1 MLLLVRKGLWR
12 RTGGHSECVRV
23 LLDNGASATLANAL
37 GESPLHVASWDG
49 HADTVSML
57 VAAGAPVNKPG
68 PDGETPLLLA
78 ADGGH
83 LEVQATFLLQRS
95 CKLKTAC

>member
-1 MLLLVRKGLWR
+1 MRI
-12 RTGGHSECVRV
+12 
-23 LLDNGASATLANAL
+23 LLDSGASATLANAL

-68 PDGETPLLLA
+68 TEGETPLLLA

-83 LEVQATFLLQRS
+83 LEVQAFISLVK
-95 CKLKTAC
+95 KLKGAS

>member
-1 MLLLVRKGLWR
+1 MRI
-12 RTGGHSECVRV
+12 
-23 LLDNGASATLANAL
+23 LLDNGASATMANAL

-49 HADTVSML
+49 HADAVSLL

-68 PDGETPLLLA
+68 PEGETPLLLA

-83 LEVQATFLLQRS
+83 FEARASILPAISYCR
-95 CKLKTAC
+95 LKGAS

>member
-1 MLLLVRKGLWR
+1 M
-12 RTGGHSECVRV
+12 

-68 PDGETPLLLA
+68 PEGETPLLLA

-83 LEVQATFLLQRS
+83 LEVQATMLLGQILLAEDSMRRS
-95 CKLKTAC
+95 

>member
-1 MLLLVRKGLWR
+1 M
-12 RTGGHSECVRV
+12 RV
-23 LLDNGASATLANAL
+23 LLDSGASATLANAL
-37 GESPLHVASWDG
+37 GETPLHVASWDG
-49 HADTVSML
+49 HADTVSLL

-83 LEVQATFLLQRS
+83 FEVCATVLPAKCCCRLGGRI
-95 CKLKTAC
+95 LR